1 MKKRLLALVLVLT
14 LAGSLA
20 AALADGIG
28 TAVTSPS
35 GTHGGPVNPEPMT
48 MYVKTDNGRGLNV
61 RSAPVEGSNII
72 GLVPNG
78 SMVKVIRFENNGFAC
93 IVWNGYGS
101 VNGEAYVVSQFLVWN
116 APAPVTPVPVTP
128 VPVTTPPPVYP
139 GLITPVPPSGSMD
152 VLNAEFRTAR
162 QVTPFS
168 IVVRPTSTK
177 GWVNLRWAPSTEA
190 EVIITCNNGDLLTVI
205 AETQSWYQVQD
216 PYTGVTGFIMKLYT
230 ARKY

>member
-1 MKKRLLALVLVLT
+1 MKKRLLSLVLVLI

-35 GTHGGPVNPEPMT
+35 GAHGGPADLEPMT

-61 RSAPVEGSNII
+61 RSAPAEGSSII

-78 SMVKVIRFENNGFAC
+78 SMVKVIRFESNGFAC

-101 VNGEAYVVSQFLVWN
+101 VNGEAYVVSQFLVWDS
-116 APAPVTPVPVTP
+116 PAPVTPVPVITP
-128 VPVTTPPPVYP
+128 VPVYP
-139 GLITPVPPSGSMD
+139 GLVTPVPPSGNLA

-162 QVTPFS
+162 QVTPFT
-168 IVVRPTSTK
+168 IEVRPTSPR

-190 EVIITCNNGDLLTVI
+190 EVLITCNYGDLLTVI

>member
-1 MKKRLLALVLVLT
+1 MKKRLLSLVLVLI

-28 TAVTSPS
+28 TAVISPS
-35 GTHGGPVNPEPMT
+35 ATTGGPVNPEPMT

-72 GLVPNG
+72 GLVPYG
-78 SMVKVIRFENNGFAC
+78 AMVKVIRFENNGFAC
-93 IVWNGYGS
+93 IVWNGYGA
-101 VNGEAYVVSQFLVWN
+101 VNGEAYVVSQFLQWDSPV
-116 APAPVTPVPVTP
+116 PVITPVPPVTPA
-128 VPVTTPPPVYP
+128 PVYP
-139 GLITPVPPSGSMD
+139 GLVTPVPQGDSLA

-162 QVTPFS
+162 QVTPFT
-168 IVVRPTSTK
+168 IVVRPTSAR
-177 GWVNLRWAPSTEA
+177 GWVNLRWAPSTDA

-216 PYTGVTGFIMKLYT
+216 SYTGVTGFIMKLYT
-230 ARKY
+230 ARQ